1 MSSNRL
7 PAGYNGSMNTNEEHK
22 RSVTIDIDE
31 QAVSNGFKGF
41 ILGYCG
47 VIALTVVGIAL
58 CFLTLIIASAF
69 LR

>member
-1 MSSNRL
+1 
-7 PAGYNGSMNTNEEHK
+7 MNTQHEEHK
-22 RSVTIDIDE
+22 RTITINIDE

-47 VIALTVVGIAL
+47 VIVLTVIGIAF
-58 CFLTLIIASAF
+58 CFFALIIAGAF